1 MLSARHGSGVE
12 IDALFGISRAP
23 LLLSTSLL
31 WRDSLS
37 LEDLNS
43 ILSSIVR
50 FGIGPV
56 GIGIVLHIEDLLF
69 GSLDPPVLAPVDE
82 REKQLE
88 ESPNFI
94 PGLLSG
100 PILLLPGAVFFG

>member
-1 MLSARHGSGVE
+1 MLSARQGAGVE
-12 IDALFGISRAP
+12 IDALFGVSRAP

-31 WRDSLS
+31 RRGGLS
-37 LEDLNS
+37 LEDFNS
-43 ILSSIVR
+43 GLSPLVC

-56 GIGIVLHIEDLLF
+56 GIGLDLHVEDILL
-69 GSLDPPVLAPVDE
+69 GSRDLPVLIPVDE

-88 ESPNFI
+88 VSPILI

-100 PILLLPGAVFFG
+100 PFLL